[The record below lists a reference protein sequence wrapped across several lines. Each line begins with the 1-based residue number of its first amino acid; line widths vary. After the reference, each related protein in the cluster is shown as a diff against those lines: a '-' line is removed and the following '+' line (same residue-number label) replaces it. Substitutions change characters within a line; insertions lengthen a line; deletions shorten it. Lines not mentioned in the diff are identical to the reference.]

1 VKRVPTLRDGRWAT
15 SSGQTV
21 TRGERGSGSLLGLA
35 IVGSIAAVA
44 MLSVPLYLGLSRR
57 QSVEGAADAAALA
70 AADVAAGV
78 SPGIPCEV
86 ARRVGAANG
95 ASIGRC
101 DIDGLVV
108 TVESS
113 TTFLGLRLRATATA
127 GPPDAVTN

>member
-1 VKRVPTLRDGRWAT
+1 MKRAP
-15 SSGQTV
+15 TV

-70 AADVAAGV
+70 AADVAAGI

-86 ARRVGAANG
+86 ARRVGVANG

-108 TVESS
+108 SVESS
-113 TTFLGLRLRATATA
+113 TTFLGLRLSATATA
-127 GPPDAVTN
+127 GPPGPVTN